1 MKLKLGISKDVK
13 ETLLGGIAGGLT
25 FYMESAA
32 NALVSGYPQVLKD
45 RLIAQAPRNGEL
57 LATLAPVGI
66 TYAVAKK
73 KPSAKIQNVRNG
85 VMFYDLPRLMGLVAY
100 RLAYSAGLPNQ
111 GSFRMTTPTLT
122 MRPTVYSTPQMT
134 VVESGKYSLKNS
146 TSVAR
151 SNGVGKY
158 AV

>member
-1 MKLKLGISKDVK
+1 MKLNIPKDVK

-32 NALVSGYPQVLKD
+32 NGLVAGYPQVLKD

-66 TYAVAKK
+66 TWAVAKK
-73 KPSAKIQNVRNG
+73 KHSAKIQNVRNG
-85 VMFYDLPRLMGLVAY
+85 VMLYDLPRLMGLVAY

-111 GSFRMTTPTLT
+111 GSFKMTAPVVV
-122 MRPTVYSTPQMT
+122 MRPSVYSAPQT
-134 VVESGKYSLKNS
+134 VAGGVGKYSLKNS
-146 TSVAR
+146 TNVAR